1 MPQQPS
7 ALPYE
12 DTSSKESQARLKA
25 NRRAAVRLLLHA
37 ATSST
42 DLAFLS
48 SELELD
54 AELDELAATSA
65 ERQRLLELARGRLDE
80 ELPRLV

>member
-1 MPQQPS
+1 MASQPTH
-7 ALPYE
+7 LPYE
-12 DTSSKESQARLKA
+12 DTSSKESKERSAA
-25 NRRAAVRLLLHA
+25 TRRAAVRLLLSA
-37 ATSST
+37 ATSSV

-54 AELDELAATSA
+54 AELDELAGTSV
-65 ERQRLLELARGRLDE
+65 ERQRLLQLARARLDE

>member
-1 MPQQPS
+1 MPSQPS

-12 DTSSKESQARLKA
+12 DTTSKETQERLLA
-25 NRRAAVRLLLHA
+25 NRRAAVRLLVTSV
-37 ATSST
+37 TSSV

-54 AELDELAATSA
+54 AELDELVGTSV
-65 ERQRLLELARGRLDE
+65 ERQRLLQLARARLDE